1 MAEVTLNVN
10 GRPYK
15 IGCDEGQEDRVMELG
30 AYIDNTVSQISSAGA
45 ATNDSHLLVL
55 ASLVMAD
62 ELFEVRANGGAQAQA
77 DPAPQADN
85 APAIDESAYAELV
98 EHLAKRVE
106 ELAKRLEPS

>member
-1 MAEVTLNVN
+1 MAEVTLSIN

-30 AYIDNTVSQISSAGA
+30 SYINNTVSQISSAGA

-62 ELFEVRANGGAQAQA
+62 ELFESRINGNGHAA
-77 DPAPQADN
+77 PAPQPETAT
-85 APAIDESAYAELV
+85 PGDEETYLELV
-98 EHLAKRVE
+98 EHLTKRVE
-106 ELAKRLEPS
+106 ELAKRLEAS